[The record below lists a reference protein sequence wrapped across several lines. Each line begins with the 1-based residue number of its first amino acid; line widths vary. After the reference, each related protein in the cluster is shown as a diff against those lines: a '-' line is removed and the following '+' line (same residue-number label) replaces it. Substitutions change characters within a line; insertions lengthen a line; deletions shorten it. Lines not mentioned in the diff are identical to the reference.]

1 MDYRRVNS
9 GDVVEL
15 RLSGRFTFQDNGKF
29 REMTTECMD
38 GKAKRIVM
46 DFGQME
52 FIDSA
57 GLGML
62 LVARSLAQEKNVD
75 LTLSGAKGQVER
87 MFSISKFSTLF
98 NVVS

>member
-1 MDYRRVNS
+1 MEYRKMSN

-15 RLSGRFTFQDNGKF
+15 ALSGRFTFADNAKF
-29 REMTTECMD
+29 REMTSESID
-38 GKAKRIVM
+38 GKAKRVVIN
-46 DFGQME
+46 FGQME

-62 LVARSLAQEKNVD
+62 LVARSLASEKKVD

-87 MFSISKFSTLF
+87 MFSISKFGTLF
-98 NVVS
+98 TVTP